1 MPTNRRPRRRKY
13 QGLRARPGSR
23 EWNCLLGWH
32 DWNEVFETEE
42 EFSACYWATRDE
54 LLADYADSCRRPHA
68 FWLHEV
74 APDALPWFGDA
85 PPNDAED
92 QERALHELNLASPK
106 ERELEQQW
114 REEADHRKEM
124 DALIEQE
131 RREREAQT

>member
-1 MPTNRRPRRRKY
+1 
-13 QGLRARPGSR
+13 
-23 EWNCLLGWH
+23 
-32 DWNEVFETEE
+32 VFETEE

-92 QERALHELNLASPK
+92 QERALYELGLASPK
-106 ERELEQQW
+106 ERALIEQQW
-114 REEADHRKEM
+114 REEAEHQREMQKLRK
-124 DALIEQE
+124 QE
-131 RREREAQT
+131 REVRRL